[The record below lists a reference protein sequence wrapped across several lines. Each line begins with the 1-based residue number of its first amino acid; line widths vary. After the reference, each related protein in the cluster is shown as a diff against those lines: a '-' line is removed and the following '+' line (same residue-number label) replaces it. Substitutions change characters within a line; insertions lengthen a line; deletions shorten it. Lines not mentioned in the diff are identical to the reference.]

1 MIGATLSDL
10 HPELSAQCP
19 TCRLHEL
26 VVVPLRKGADGNWV
40 QTDQK
45 RWFRRPAP
53 EDTEAQRVQIDA
65 CPVCFGAWFD
75 PGELDTLAG
84 ALEGVEKVLEPARGV
99 SARGCVH
106 GHGPMNEHELP
117 GVISTPVERCATC
130 GGLWLDGNERRKLAA
145 ASTSEGQGTKTER
158 WFKRGA
164 IWAAQVL
171 THLPVE
177 VDNPA
182 RGTPWMVFLALAVF
196 VGIFLGQQF
205 ELIDT
210 EYYGIIPGRLKIEHD
225 YWTLATYM
233 FLHGSWAHLLG
244 NAYFLY
250 TFGDNIEHL
259 FGRVRF
265 AIFFVVTGIIA
276 GAVHVWLTKKTA
288 TPIVGA
294 SGSIAGVLAAYLWAF
309 PRQRLFQVILWIQ
322 LKIPVWAY
330 LIVWVGFHIL
340 MGFWGKGT
348 GAEGVAWFA
357 HLGGFLVGIAV
368 APLMLKLRR
377 REVARSVRVP
387 ALP

>member
-164 IWAAQVL
+164 I
-171 THLPVE
+171 
-177 VDNPA
+177 
-182 RGTPWMVFLALAVF
+182 
-196 VGIFLGQQF
+196 
-205 ELIDT
+205 
-210 EYYGIIPGRLKIEHD
+210 
-225 YWTLATYM
+225 
-233 FLHGSWAHLLG
+233 
-244 NAYFLY
+244 
-250 TFGDNIEHL
+250 
-259 FGRVRF
+259 
-265 AIFFVVTGIIA
+265 
-276 GAVHVWLTKKTA
+276 
-288 TPIVGA
+288 
-294 SGSIAGVLAAYLWAF
+294 
-309 PRQRLFQVILWIQ
+309 
-322 LKIPVWAY
+322 
-330 LIVWVGFHIL
+330 
-340 MGFWGKGT
+340 
-348 GAEGVAWFA
+348 
-357 HLGGFLVGIAV
+357 
-368 APLMLKLRR
+368 
-377 REVARSVRVP
+377 
-387 ALP
+387 